1 MIDIYRL
8 VNEKTGAICAFVLC
22 GANSSVRV
30 CLNQRL
36 IRGLQEPMAAEDERR
51 DLTSVFCL
59 FPETREEMFGAK
71 AAAKLLSSCHQCLA
85 RSESGSWENQ

>member
-59 FPETREEMFGAK
+59 FPESREEMFGAK
-71 AAAKLLSSCHQCLA
+71 AAAKLLSGSC
-85 RSESGSWENQ
+85 SPVSGQVRE